1 MKSAQSSLSTFFKVS
16 LFCALISVSL
26 LNAQQ
31 PASSLSS
38 STVPRLV
45 NFSGKA
51 ADAQGKTITGIAGVT
66 FAIYKDQS
74 EGAALWL
81 ETQNVQAD
89 TKGNY
94 TVQLGATK
102 PDGLPLDL
110 FSSGEARWL
119 GVTINGGTEQ
129 PRSLLLSVP
138 YALKALDAET
148 LGGRPVSAFMIVPTA
163 ASPASSASH
172 PATSVPP
179 PAEQA
184 NEIVCASG
192 TACKTNFF
200 PIFSS
205 NGGSAKVTDSIVTQ
219 SGTTVKV
226 NGSATVTSTANA
238 APVILGTS
246 TGTSGIGVEGFTS
259 SGLGIGVEGF
269 NESSGIGV
277 YGTGGTGVYGTGDT
291 GVVGIG
297 VYGTGGSGV
306 YGTGDTGVYGAG
318 NSSYGVYGTSNFSHG
333 IVGISNGNFFGVVG
347 EGGGAGVYGSGPTG
361 IQGFATSGYGMYGQ
375 SVGAS
380 TRGDEIPY
388 AGVWGDTN
396 TLGSAGVAGTGQ
408 DGIGGIFLNDSPSGN
423 WALVAANYNSNGP
436 IFTAENQANGVQCNI
451 NAFATLQC
459 DGGIGAS
466 VPLDSGKRKV
476 AMSGIQSPE
485 NWFEDFGSAQLVNGV
500 AVIEFDRDFI
510 QTVNTGKAYRVFT
523 MPNGDCKGLYVTNK
537 TANSF
542 EVRELGS
549 GSSNIRFDY
558 RITAIR
564 RNYETV
570 RFADHT
576 KDRDARQMLDQM
588 RKSKPVSTF
597 NPVSAIPASLPIA
610 GVPAAQSSN
619 R

>member
-1 MKSAQSSLSTFFKVS
+1 
-16 LFCALISVSL
+16 
-26 LNAQQ
+26 
-31 PASSLSS
+31 
-38 STVPRLV
+38 V

-51 ADAQGKTITGIAGVT
+51 ADVQGKTITGIAGVT
-66 FAIYKDQS
+66 FAIYKDQT

-129 PRSLLLSVP
+129 PRVLLLSVP

-148 LGGRPVSAFMIVPTA
+148 LGGRPASSFMIAPTA
-163 ASPASSASH
+163 ASSASSASH
-172 PATSVPP
+172 PAAGVPP

-200 PIFSS
+200 PLFSS

-219 SGTTVKV
+219 SGTTVSV
-226 NGSATVTSTANA
+226 SGSATVTSTAIA
-238 APVILGTS
+238 SAILGTS
-246 TGTSGIGVEGFTS
+246 TGTSGTSNGVEGVTS
-259 SGLGIGVEGF
+259 SGTASGVAGINNNGEGTGVYGAGGTG
-269 NESSGIGV
+269 NGTGVYGTGSTGV
-277 YGTGGTGVYGTGDT
+277 YGTGGTGVYGNG
-291 GVVGIG
+291 GVG
-297 VYGTGGSGV
+297 VYGTGGTG
-306 YGTGDTGVYGAG
+306 GTGLFGTGATGVYGFG
-318 NSSYGVYGTSNFSHG
+318 SSGYGIYGTSNVSHG

-347 EGGGAGVYGSGPTG
+347 EGGGAGVYGFGPTG
-361 IQGFATSGYGMYGQ
+361 IQGFGTAGYGIYGQ
-375 SVGAS
+375 HVGYS
-380 TRGDEIPY
+380 TLGVEIPY
-388 AGVWGDTN
+388 AGIWGDTN

-500 AVIEFDRDFI
+500 AVIQFDRDFI
-510 QTVNTGKAYRVFT
+510 QTVNTGKDYRVFPV
-523 MPNGDCKGLYVTNK
+523 PNGDCKGLYVTNK
-537 TANSF
+537 TATSF
-542 EVRELGS
+542 EVRELGN
-549 GSSNIRFDY
+549 GSSNIHFDY

-564 RNYETV
+564 KNYETV

-576 KDRDARQMLDQM
+576 KDRDAGKMLEQM
-588 RKSKPVSTF
+588 RKAK
-597 NPVSAIPASLPIA
+597 PASTSDPLSGKRALAPI
-610 GVPAAQSSN
+610 GVPAPLLSN